1 MSDTSHRYSASPSAK
16 DVDEVAADWL
26 QRRHFWNW
34 SEEDEAALE
43 TWLASSPA
51 HRVAY
56 LRLDAAWGRAERLA
70 ALRHAVQEETSPI
83 PRERNRPGL
92 KIASA
97 LVVAAAF
104 GVGAAL
110 LLSHGREQ
118 TYATQ
123 VGGHETVTLADGSQ
137 VELNTDTVLRADM
150 SGDQKTIWLDRGEA
164 YFQVKHDV
172 AHPFVVMAGKQRVTD
187 LGTKFVVRRD
197 IKQFEVAVVEGR
209 VRFDT
214 LDSRAPQ
221 PAMLIPGDVV
231 VATLDSMSVTRKPAR
246 ELTSELGWRRGV
258 LVFEHATLADA
269 AAEFNRYNSEKL
281 VIADAAAGRRTIGA
295 TLRTND
301 VELFAHAAQELL
313 GLRVEKRSG
322 EIVISR

>member
-1 MSDTSHRYSASPSAK
+1 MSDASRQGLAPASAK
-16 DVDEVAADWL
+16 DVDERAADWL

-34 SEEDEAALE
+34 SDEDQAALE

-51 HRVAY
+51 NRVAY
-56 LRLDAAWGRAERLA
+56 LRLDAAWGRAERLT
-70 ALRHAVQEETSPI
+70 ALRPAAQEEISSA
-83 PRERNRPGL
+83 PRKRNMAGL
-92 KIASA
+92 RIAVVI
-97 LVVAAAF
+97 VVAAAF

-110 LLSHGREQ
+110 LLSRPRER
-118 TYATQ
+118 TYATA

-137 VELNTDTVLRADM
+137 VELNTDTALRADV
-150 SGDQKTIWLDRGEA
+150 SGDQKTIWLDKGEA
-164 YFQVKHDV
+164 YFQVKHDA

-187 LGTKFVVRRD
+187 LGTKFLVRRD
-197 IKQFEVAVVEGR
+197 AAQFEVAVVEGR

-231 VATLDSMSVTRKPAR
+231 VATLASMSVEHKPAR

-258 LVFEHATLADA
+258 LVFEHTTLADA
-269 AAEFNRYNSEKL
+269 AAEFNRYNRKKL

-295 TLRTND
+295 TFRTND

-313 GLRVEKRSG
+313 GLRVEKRGS